1 MTARSRVRPAFCL
14 VLCVVGLVAG
24 CRKKGAETEFKLDNG
39 LRVQLAPS
47 SDEQGALVLLFDVG
61 ADHDPAGR
69 SGMAHLVERLF
80 ATMGRE
86 GKPDRGVQTRTEAD
100 YTFYGLSVSPR
111 RLNDEIDDAALRMST
126 LAPTEADL
134 ARERPRVLETV
145 ANMQERDPVMAAT
158 NKASEALR
166 PSAGGGVRGGIAVE
180 IQAITLP
187 EIEAF
192 RRASYGAAN
201 ARLVITGRFDAAE
214 VAKHVRTAFANV
226 PAGKPPQPRPAAGA
240 RVTGTLVMGDQ
251 PSAVALAVAVPEPKD
266 PLYAPFV
273 ALATRLSID
282 HTHAWRAS
290 FAPLARP
297 DILLVTSTIPREQQA
312 EAFAEKM
319 RSEVMALVK
328 APMEP
333 KESDYAMAKFG
344 GVLGLRPA
352 ASSLETAFALGRTRQ
367 MGIDAKALQ
376 HAIETLTQDQ
386 LTAAAQLFDA
396 KHSAA
401 VIAGG
406 KS

>member
-24 CRKKGAETEFKLDNG
+24 CRKKSAETEFKLDNG

-100 YTFYGLSVSPR
+100 YTFYGLSVSPQ

-352 ASSLETAFALGRTRQ
+352 ASSLETAFALGCTRQ